1 MKHTLIVKNIQELYS
16 AFRPVFQKNFEE
28 YFPAGISPVE
38 SRFIGYIGER
48 QEQGISVISKDLT
61 RDFGLKKATVSGN
74 IASLVEKGYLEIA
87 RDREDKRM
95 KSLTL
100 TPKGLEY
107 HHKVTPILEKFD
119 ASFNAYLTEEE
130 IEEWNRIS
138 QKLLNAVKERSKK
151 K

>member
-1 MKHTLIVKNIQELYS
+1 MKRALVAKNIQELYS
-16 AFRPVFQKNFEE
+16 AFRLVFQKNFDE

-38 SRFIGYIGER
+38 SRFIGYIGDR
-48 QEQGISVISKDLT
+48 QEQGIGVISKDLT
-61 RDFGLKKATVSGN
+61 RDFGLKKPTVSDN
-74 IASLVEKGYLEIA
+74 ITSLVKKGYLEIA

-107 HHKVTPILEKFD
+107 HHTVTPILEKFD

-138 QKLLNAVKERSKK
+138 QKLLNAAKERNRKK
-151 K
+151 